1 MENVLTDARV
11 QNPGMENSR
20 SVILDP
26 KENFLVLDD
35 LQRDPMIEPLEPGL
49 AGAGARIITINGQ
62 QHLVTSPGDTGG
74 RPLPRITSQ
83 FLPGEQRYTGPLL
96 RSMVNIVHCCRIFT
110 TTGLTQPKQE
120 PGLASHQLPI
130 LDLSLPK
137 KPDPSV
143 LEHCFNPGVLVPEAS
158 VLKALTKQE
167 SGNIVTKDHLTG
179 KIIR

>member
-1 MENVLTDARV
+1 M
-11 QNPGMENSR
+11 
-20 SVILDP
+20 
-26 KENFLVLDD
+26 F
-35 LQRDPMIEPLEPGL
+35 
-49 AGAGARIITINGQ
+49 
-62 QHLVTSPGDTGG
+62 
-74 RPLPRITSQ
+74 
-83 FLPGEQRYTGPLL
+83 
-96 RSMVNIVHCCRIFT
+96 IVCCYRIFT
-110 TTGLTQPKQE
+110 TTGLTHPKQE
-120 PGLASHQLPI
+120 PGLPAHQLPI

>member
-1 MENVLTDARV
+1 
-11 QNPGMENSR
+11 
-20 SVILDP
+20 
-26 KENFLVLDD
+26 
-35 LQRDPMIEPLEPGL
+35 
-49 AGAGARIITINGQ
+49 
-62 QHLVTSPGDTGG
+62 
-74 RPLPRITSQ
+74 
-83 FLPGEQRYTGPLL
+83 
-96 RSMVNIVHCCRIFT
+96 MVNIVHCCRIFT